1 VASSHP
7 DRTGA
12 QAVDLSGGI
21 VSFGAVV
28 DAATDVDLYLL
39 TRKLLLLQKGFWFCV
54 NPSGRIC
61 MLRRLLSISLRLC
74 AAFES
79 SELCCFHFLDV

>member
-61 MLRRLLSISLRLC
+61 MLRRLLSISFL
-74 AAFES
+74 AFSES
-79 SELCCFHFLDV
+79 STNPLALSDVTM